1 MIQQKVGSAYYYGRA
16 IDSTILP
23 SLTSISAEQSKAT
36 ERTAADVTKLFDYLA
51 THPDATIRY
60 VASDMVLHVH
70 SDASY
75 LSAPKARSK
84 LGGYFYLSRN
94 PTDSNRQP
102 QPTDPLPP
110 LNGAIHVNTNIIK
123 HVMSAASEAELG
135 ALFFN
140 MKDAVPIREALEEMG
155 HPQPPTPIVVDNS
168 TAAGI
173 ANKTVKQ
180 RRSKAMDMRFYWVQ
194 DRIAQKQFLVYW
206 RQGAE
211 NLADYFT
218 KHHPARYHVQMR
230 PVYLHSKHATNLTL
244 ARVSDLRGCVDPVPS
259 RH

>member
-1 MIQQKVGSAYYYGRA
+1 MNEREVGRYIVSDPSAPIPQPQQSP
-16 IDSTILP
+16 I
-23 SLTSISAEQSKAT
+23 TSISAEQSKAT
-36 ERTAADVTKLFDYLA
+36 ERTKSDVNKIFDYLA
-51 THPDATIRY
+51 THPQATIRY

-84 LGGYFYLSRN
+84 LGGFFYLSAKPKDPHSQPS
-94 PTDSNRQP
+94 PTS
-102 QPTDPLPP
+102 TLPP
-110 LNGAIHVNTNIIK
+110 LNGAIHINASIIK

-140 MKDAVPIREALEEMG
+140 MKDAIPFREALEEMG
-155 HPQPPTPIVVDNS
+155 HPQPPTPIVVDNT
-168 TAAGI
+168 TAAGV

-194 DRIAQKQFLVYW
+194 DRIEQKQFLVYW

-218 KHHPARYHVQMR
+218 KHHPARYHIQMR
-230 PVYLHSKHATNLTL
+230 PVYIHSNSTSNSH
-244 ARVSDLRGCVDPVPS
+244 
-259 RH
+259 H

>member
-1 MIQQKVGSAYYYGRA
+1 MRQELGFNFFNLS
-16 IDSTILP
+16 DS
-23 SLTSISAEQSKAT
+23 
-36 ERTAADVTKLFDYLA
+36 
-51 THPDATIRY
+51 HPDAVIRY

-84 LGGYFYLSRN
+84 LGGYFYLSSK
-94 PTDSNRQP
+94 PTDPYRQP

-110 LNGAIHVNTNIIK
+110 LNGAIHVNASIIK
-123 HVMSAASEAELG
+123 HVMAAASEAELG

-140 MKDAVPIREALEEMG
+140 MKDAIPIREALEEMG

-168 TAAGI
+168 TAAGV

-194 DRIAQKQFLVYW
+194 DRIEQKQFLVYW

-218 KHHPARYHVQMR
+218 KHHPARCHVLMR
-230 PVYLHSKHATNLTL
+230 PVYLHSTSRS
-244 ARVSDLRGCVDPVPS
+244 RVSQ
-259 RH
+259 